1 MALSP
6 DALDDLIRR
15 DAPALAQKIRGA
27 AKAAHNERE
36 FQTAVTRHIEE
47 FADRAG
53 LHLSLREEYTLING
67 RADAVYNR
75 FVIEYEPPFSL
86 REDNRTRANSH
97 AIEQVRKYLQG
108 LERVE
113 RHKQERLAG
122 VAFDGGFLI
131 FVRQRDKVWSVDDPV
146 PVDRISV
153 GRFLRTLSALSTELA
168 LIPDNLVRDFG
179 PATPVSRQCIGTFYE
194 FIAETANPKARKLY
208 EQWSRMFSEVCD
220 YDQASKLN
228 VQRFA
233 RIFGVRDPHPDPF
246 RLFFCIHTYYATFIK
261 LLAVQVAT
269 YYMAPRLGTGL
280 KAVASYDSKALLKY
294 LQRMERGGIFKEL
307 GINNFLEGDF
317 FQWYLDIWDDS
328 ICDIVRGLI
337 AKLAEYSLVTLD
349 VDPEQTRDLLKTL
362 YQDLM
367 PKELRHN
374 LGEYYTPD
382 WLAERLIGQVVGKRR
397 QDDYPQCDPRKR
409 YLDPACGS
417 GTFLVLIIRFMRLFT
432 EEHLGHVRESA
443 LLNLVLQNV
452 IGFDLNP
459 LAVISARTNYLLALG
474 DLLQHRTAEIN
485 IPIYLADSIM
495 TPSEG
500 SDLHSFGKY
509 RFNTAVGEFELPKA
523 LISAQYVDALA
534 NELEQCV
541 EITRIEPAD
550 KARELFRDRLLKSF
564 PLDAIRDARDIETA
578 TGLFEHLHTLER
590 DGINGIWARI
600 IKNAFAPVFTS
611 GMDFV
616 VGNPP
621 WVNWESLPEQ
631 YRNESKSL
639 WEQYGLFTLKGWRA
653 RMGGGKKDISI
664 LMTYVSIDK
673 YLKDGG
679 RLGFVITQTIFKTEG
694 GAEGF
699 RRFRLGEKGAPFRV
713 YWVDDMSGI
722 KPFEGAANR
731 TAIFICD
738 KGKPTK
744 YPVEVGYWRKKP
756 DVRGLPETASLAEV
770 LNTYIRMSQW
780 KAEPIDDT
788 NPSSP
793 WITGRPKALRAI
805 KKVIGPSAYNGRA
818 HEGSNTGGLNGV
830 YWVEEPVNQPNGRVL
845 VQNCGDIG
853 KKKVESQP
861 VALEPD
867 LLFPLL
873 RGQDVDRWKATPS
886 LYIIMAQDP
895 KTRKGW
901 DEKRMMR
908 EWPKTYEYLKSWE
921 DDLRKRSGYKKY
933 FDPKADPFYSMYNVS
948 HETFAPYKVVWREM
962 ATFLTAA
969 VIGNYQGR
977 VVVPDHKLML
987 TAFEDE
993 NEAHYVCALLG
1004 SSPALYIV
1012 AAYAIETG
1020 QNTHIYKRVAIPMY
1034 NPKDGIHRALA
1045 QASRETHKLAMSG
1058 DDPARLAEIE
1068 SEIDHLAGKMWGMSE
1083 AELKEVQ
1090 VSLRDLEE

>member
-1 MALSP
+1 MAMNP
-6 DALDDLIRR
+6 DALDALIKR
-15 DAPALAQKIRGA
+15 DAPALAQKIRDA

-36 FQTAVTRHIEE
+36 FQTAVTRYIEE

-53 LHLSLREEYTLING
+53 LQLSLREEYTLING

-86 REDNRTRANSH
+86 RDSNGSH
-97 AIEQVRKYLQG
+97 ANRHAIGQVRKYLQG

-113 RHKQERLAG
+113 RHKPERLAG
-122 VAFDGGFLI
+122 VALDGGHLI
-131 FVRQRDKVWSVDDPV
+131 FVRHRDKVWSVDDPV
-146 PVDRISV
+146 PVDRVSTE
-153 GRFLRTLSALSTELA
+153 RFLRTLSSLSTELA

-179 PATPVSRQCIGTFYE
+179 PATPVSREFVRTFYAS
-194 FIAETANPKARKLY
+194 IATTSNPKARKLY
-208 EQWSRMFSEVCD
+208 EQWGRMFSEVCD
-220 YDQASKLN
+220 YDHASKLS
-228 VQRFA
+228 VQKFA
-233 RIFGVRDPHPDPF
+233 KIFGVRDPNPDPF

-269 YYMAPRLGTGL
+269 YYTAPKLGTGL
-280 KAVASYDSKALLKY
+280 KAVASYDSEALLNY
-294 LQRMERGGIFKEL
+294 LRRMERGGIFKEL

-317 FQWYLDIWDDS
+317 FQWYLDIWDDL
-328 ICDIVRGLI
+328 ICDIVRGLM

-382 WLAERLIGQVVGKRR
+382 WLAERLIGQVVGKRS
-397 QDDYPQCDPRKR
+397 QFDYPQCDPRKR

-432 EEHLGHVRESA
+432 EEHLGHVTESA
-443 LLNLVLQNV
+443 LLNLILQNV
-452 IGFDLNP
+452 SGFDLNP

-474 DLLQHRTAEIN
+474 DLLQHRTAEID

-509 RFNTAVGEFELPKA
+509 RFNTAVGDFELPKV

-534 NELEQCV
+534 NQLEQCV
-541 EITRIEPAD
+541 EITRSEPPD

-564 PLDAIRDARDIETA
+564 PLDPVRDERDIETA
-578 TGLFEHLHTLER
+578 TSLFERLHSLER

-611 GMDFV
+611 GVDFV

-639 WEQYGLFTLKGWRA
+639 WERYGLFTLKGWRA
-653 RMGGGKKDISI
+653 RMGGGKKDISV
-664 LMTYVSIDK
+664 LMTCVSIDK
-673 YLKDGG
+673 YLRDGG

-699 RRFRLGEKGAPFRV
+699 RRFRLGEKGTPFRV

-738 KGKPTK
+738 KGKPTR
-744 YPVEVGYWRKKP
+744 YPIDVGYWRKKP
-756 DVRGLPETASLAEV
+756 GARGLPETASLAEV
-770 LNTYIRMSQW
+770 LDTYIRMSQW

-788 NPSSP
+788 NPFSP

-805 KKVIGPSAYNGRA
+805 KKAIGPSAYASRA
-818 HEGSNTGGLNGV
+818 HAGSCTWANGI
-830 YWVEEPVNQPNGRVL
+830 YWVQDPEKQPDGHVL

-853 KKKVESQP
+853 KKKVESQS

-873 RGQDVDRWKATPS
+873 RGQDVTRWKATPS
-886 LYIIMAQDP
+886 LSIIMAQDP

-901 DEKRMMR
+901 DEKRMME
-908 EWPKTYEYLKSWE
+908 EWPKTYKYLRSWE
-921 DDLRKRSGYKKY
+921 DELRKRSGYKKY
-933 FDPKADPFYSMYNVS
+933 FDPAADPFYSMYNVS

-969 VIGNYQGR
+969 VIGSYRGR
-977 VVVPDHKLML
+977 VIVPDHKLML

-1034 NPKDGIHRALA
+1034 NPKDGIHRDLA
-1045 QASRETHKLAMSG
+1045 QASRKAHKLAVSG
-1058 DDPARLAEIE
+1058 GGSASVAGVE
-1068 SEIDHLAGKMWGMSE
+1068 SEIDHLSGKVWSLSD

-1090 VSLRDLEE
+1090 ASLRDLEE